1 MFWAFIPSWQNSKST
16 GPHILARW
24 VPQQGELNKPRL
36 VSVMATNAVCAFSNL
51 SSSRSQQPHA
61 LEQHC
66 SSELLL
72 CKAGLEESCNSS
84 MYAAT
89 QQQHSSRQT
98 PTLLVNLRH
107 RLRCKKG
114 RIHSTQQGPAAP
126 NSSFTETLQQPAQLS
141 LHLPANSDGVTPIT
155 TSPFFRSSTFSF
167 FCFEFPGKHF

>member
-1 MFWAFIPSWQNSKST
+1 
-16 GPHILARW
+16 
-24 VPQQGELNKPRL
+24 
-36 VSVMATNAVCAFSNL
+36 MATNAVCAFSNL

-89 QQQHSSRQT
+89 QQQHSSRRT
-98 PTLLVNLRH
+98 PSLLVNLRH

-167 FCFEFPGKHF
+167 FCFEFPGKHFQGELLEKHPVLASKPEVAVYECQRRSS